1 MHFFIGDEQEQ
12 HDEFEV
18 CNVRA
23 VMQEIPADEELCA
36 ILLDSGADSAIFPAR
51 FADMGTS
58 ASCQPVK
65 LHDAQGTEIPILDFR
80 DIEVQLLGLR
90 CERTFGHDSRACG
103 NQ

>member
-1 MHFFIGDEQEQ
+1 MMSLKF
-12 HDEFEV
+12 
-18 CNVRA
+18 A
-23 VMQEIPADEELCA
+23 TLCA

-51 FADMGTS
+51 FAGMGTS

-80 DIEVQLLGLR
+80 DIEVQFLDETGR
-90 CERTFGHDSRACG
+90 GHDSRACC